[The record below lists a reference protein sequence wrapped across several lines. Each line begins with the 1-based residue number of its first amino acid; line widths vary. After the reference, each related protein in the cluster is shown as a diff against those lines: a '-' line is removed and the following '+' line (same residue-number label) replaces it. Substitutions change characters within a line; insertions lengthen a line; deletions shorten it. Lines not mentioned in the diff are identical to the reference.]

1 MANVVMVVHEE
12 NGRFGASFPD
22 FPGCT
27 TVAGDLDTLVAK
39 AADALAFHVA
49 GLVEDGEPVPQVRSQ
64 SELWNDPQF
73 QADRKEAA
81 FVTLLPVELPG
92 KTVRVNITLNESALD
107 MIDRAAAKAGESR
120 SGFLVSSALKRVQEM
135 QPQG

>member
-1 MANVVMVVHEE
+1 MANVVMLVHEE

-27 TVAGDLDTLVAK
+27 TVAGDLDALLTK

-49 GLVEDGEPVPQVRSQ
+49 GLVEDGEPVPRIRSQ
-64 SELWNDPQF
+64 SELWNDPEF
-73 QADRKEAA
+73 QKERRDAA
-81 FVTLLPVELPG
+81 FVALLAVELPG

-107 MIDRAAAKAGESR
+107 MIDRAAAKVGESR
-120 SGFLVSSALKRVQEM
+120 SGFLVASALKRVRDM
-135 QPQG
+135 QPQA

>member
-1 MANVVMVVHEE
+1 MANVVMLVHEE

-27 TVAGDLDTLVAK
+27 TVAGDPDTLLAK

-49 GLVEDGEPVPQVRSQ
+49 GLVEDGESMPPVRSQ
-64 SELWNDPQF
+64 SEIWNDPAF

-81 FVTLLPVELPG
+81 FIALIPVELPG
-92 KTVRVNITLNESALD
+92 RTVRVNITLNESALD
-107 MIDRAAAKAGESR
+107 MIDRAAEKVGESR
-120 SGFLVSSALKRVQEM
+120 SGFLVASALKRVREL